1 MDFFDD
7 SETSLEDIEPSFL
20 ENLDPFELEQLESE
34 AINICSQNLSRS
46 QNQTELQEQ
55 SQIKFEAG
63 TQEQVYREHES
74 HNYDQVYIQDM
85 AHTDVIQKEI
95 CLVGVKNI
103 HYNNVHV
110 DSSKINEQNNID
122 RYNDIYQSNINFP
135 YNISLWDKYEKVKSC
150 SGVFK
155 TEKAQ
160 TLETK
165 IDISQ
170 DMIAELLSYTKRLE
184 LERDEF
190 KEIAQAKSKELMTT
204 QALLHKKQQFY
215 TDSMNNLK
223 KQYTLS
229 LEKLVSAQKKT
240 EDLNQILTENLF
252 QKKELKETSQLIKQY
267 EYLKKEKEIESNERI
282 INSPMKRK
290 RKLKKNTSSD
300 STTLEYEYIVK
311 SPCLQDKENIE
322 LQILSEIVLQMNN
335 AKKSKFIEELF
346 DYRIDYIFTPD
357 NSTVLDILSSYKLPE
372 SSISVSSMIIKSIS
386 NSLFTLDSVL
396 NFLLYL
402 IDYIIVIWKGCL
414 KHNYDGPI
422 RYIVSLIHFIIVF
435 RSSIFHKL
443 VDKIESLLTLLQ
455 NTIIRYATVTIK
467 ETKVFNCINKF
478 IVQKC
483 LEILNMIISL
493 SQENEQIMYKISFF
507 FEFNSILMMLNPLQ
521 DLLFI
526 KRTLSFLSK
535 CIFSKCVGHA
545 GKNGNLI
552 YNSDCFS
559 KILDIVSKYLTE
571 KYEKYEIYELMELKL
586 EAIKFLNTI
595 LLGYVNGKDLL
606 GFNVTVVSRLCR
618 CLTELVRS
626 HGISKISIQRI
637 NLIQSIV
644 FILHE
649 IISPDNLS
657 LHFAQPWTQYA
668 YIVSMTRLSFV
679 EDEDHYGKDIFDDKT
694 VELARDLLEMVVGPE
709 EGDELYDLFHIS
721 S

>member
-414 KHNYDGPI
+414 KHNYV
-422 RYIVSLIHFIIVF
+422 R
-435 RSSIFHKL
+435 
-443 VDKIESLLTLLQ
+443 
-455 NTIIRYATVTIK
+455 
-467 ETKVFNCINKF
+467 
-478 IVQKC
+478 
-483 LEILNMIISL
+483 L
-493 SQENEQIMYKISFF
+493 SYFYCIMY
-507 FEFNSILMMLNPLQ
+507 
-521 DLLFI
+521 
-526 KRTLSFLSK
+526 
-535 CIFSKCVGHA
+535 
-545 GKNGNLI
+545 
-552 YNSDCFS
+552 
-559 KILDIVSKYLTE
+559 DIVSKYLTE